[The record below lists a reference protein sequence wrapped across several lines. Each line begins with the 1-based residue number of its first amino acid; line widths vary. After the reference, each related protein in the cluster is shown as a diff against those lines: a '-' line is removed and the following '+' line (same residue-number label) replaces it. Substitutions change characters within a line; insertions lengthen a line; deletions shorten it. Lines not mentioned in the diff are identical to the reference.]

1 MRTNIKV
8 TNMEMTSEIRAY
20 VEKKLDSF
28 TKFLKKEDVLV
39 QCEIG
44 KTTNH
49 HKQGD
54 VHIAEITMSFKGKQ
68 FRAVAEEETIFGAID
83 KVRDDI
89 VAELI
94 QGKDRFQTIL
104 IRSARSLKKRIKGM
118 KPWN

>member
-1 MRTNIKV
+1 MRTNIKA
-8 TNMEMTSEIRAY
+8 TYIAMTPEIRSY

-28 TKFLKKEDVLV
+28 SKFLKKEDVLV
-39 QCEIG
+39 HCEIG
-44 KTTNH
+44 KTNNH
-49 HKQGD
+49 HKQGE
-54 VHIAEITMSFKGKQ
+54 VYMAEITMSFKGKQ
-68 FRAVAEEETIFGAID
+68 FRAVAEEETLFGAID